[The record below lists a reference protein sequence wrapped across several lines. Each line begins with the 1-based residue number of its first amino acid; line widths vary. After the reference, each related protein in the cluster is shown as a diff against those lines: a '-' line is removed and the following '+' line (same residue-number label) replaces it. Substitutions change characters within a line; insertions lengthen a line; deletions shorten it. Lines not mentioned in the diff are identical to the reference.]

1 METKA
6 HHVLIGSFVL
16 IISAAFISVVLWLG
30 KASIDSDYAY
40 YEVVFNDEVSGLN
53 PGSAVEYSGIKVGD
67 VVNLRL
73 DPNDPRVVRVRIR
86 VTTDTPV
93 KDDTGA
99 RLGLANITGNA
110 LIRLYGGSP
119 DSSPLKGTE
128 KKPALIVA
136 DRSALNKL
144 FANSESLLQNVNL
157 FVQNINSMFSEENT
171 QRVAATLSNVESITT
186 ALAAREDDL
195 QGIAEGLHQ
204 TIEESRKSMAAF
216 TRFADQGQQ
225 LLDRHGD
232 ETFIEMQKTLQAMQK
247 GSKELTRI
255 MNDNEESLEESVRG
269 FKEVGPA
276 AQELQ
281 RTLSVINRIAERL
294 EEEPG
299 SFLLRR
305 GQVEEVEK

>member
-16 IISAAFISVVLWLG
+16 IISAAFISVVFWLG
-30 KASIDSDYAY
+30 KTSIDSDYTY
-40 YEVVFNDEVSGLN
+40 YEVIFNDEVSGLN

-86 VTTDTPV
+86 VSTDTPI

-119 DSSPLKGTE
+119 ESPPLNGSE
-128 KKPALIVA
+128 NAPAVIVA
-136 DRSALNKL
+136 ERSALNQL

-157 FVQNINSMFSEENT
+157 FVQNINSMFSDENT
-171 QRVAATLSNVESITT
+171 QRVAKTLRNVESLTS
-186 ALAAREDDL
+186 AMAAREDDL
-195 QGIAEGLHQ
+195 QGIVEGLHQ
-204 TIEESRKSMAAF
+204 TIDESRKSMVAL
-216 TRFADQGQQ
+216 TRFSEQGQK
-225 LLDRHGD
+225 LLNRHGD
-232 ETFIEMQKTLQAMQK
+232 ETFTELQHTLRAMRK
-247 GSKELTRI
+247 GSKDLTRI
-255 MNDNEESLEESVRG
+255 MNENEESLEASVRG
-269 FKEVGPA
+269 LREVGPA

-281 RTLSVINRIAERL
+281 RTLRVINRIAERL

-299 SFLLRR
+299 SFLLKRE
-305 GQVEEVEK
+305 QVEEVEK

>member
-73 DPNDPRVVRVRIR
+73 DPNDPRVVHVRIR
-86 VTTDTPV
+86 VNSDTPI

-119 DSSPLKGTE
+119 ESPPLNGTE
-128 KKPALIVA
+128 SDPAVIVA
-136 DRSALNKL
+136 ERSALNQL

-157 FVQNINSMFSEENT
+157 FVQNINSMFSDENT
-171 QRVAATLSNVESITT
+171 QRVAKTLRNVESLTS
-186 ALAAREDDL
+186 AMADREDDL

-204 TIEESRKSMAAF
+204 TIDESRRSMAAF
-216 TRFADQGQQ
+216 TRFADQSQQ

-232 ETFIEMQKTLQAMQK
+232 ETFIELQSTLRAMKK
-247 GSKELTRI
+247 GSNDLTRI
-255 MNDNEESLEESVRG
+255 MNENEESLEESVRG
-269 FKEVGPA
+269 LREVGPA

-281 RTLSVINRIAERL
+281 RTLRVIKRIAEQL

>member
-16 IISAAFISVVLWLG
+16 IISAAFISVVLWLS

-86 VTTDTPV
+86 VATDTPV

-119 DSSPLKGTE
+119 DSSPLKGNE
-128 KKPALIVA
+128 KNPALIVA
-136 DRSALNKL
+136 DRSALNQL
-144 FANSESLLQNVNL
+144 FANSESLLQDVNL
-157 FVQNINSMFSEENT
+157 FVQNINSMFSDENT
-171 QRVAATLSNVESITT
+171 QRVANTLRNVESLTS
-186 ALAAREDDL
+186 AMADREDDL

-204 TIEESRKSMAAF
+204 TIDESRKSMAAL
-216 TRFADQGQQ
+216 TRFAEQGQK
-225 LLDRHGD
+225 LLNRHGD
-232 ETFIEMQKTLQAMQK
+232 ETFIELQNTLRAMKK
-247 GSKELTRI
+247 GSKDLTRI
-255 MNDNEESLEESVRG
+255 MNENEESLEESVRG
-269 FKEVGPA
+269 LKEVGPA

-281 RTLSVINRIAERL
+281 RTLRVINRIAERL

>member
-1 METKA
+1 M
-6 HHVLIGSFVL
+6 
-16 IISAAFISVVLWLG
+16 
-30 KASIDSDYAY
+30 
-40 YEVVFNDEVSGLN
+40 N

-269 FKEVGPA
+269 LKEVGPA

>member
-86 VTTDTPV
+86 VSTDTPI

-128 KKPALIVA
+128 SEPALIVA
-136 DRSALNKL
+136 DRSALNQL
-144 FANSESLLQNVNL
+144 FANSESLLQDVNL

-171 QRVAATLSNVESITT
+171 QHVAATLSNVESITT

-204 TIEESRKSMAAF
+204 TIDESRSSMAAL

-232 ETFIEMQKTLQAMQK
+232 ETFIELQHTLRAMQK
-247 GSKELTRI
+247 VSKNLTRI
-255 MNDNEESLEESVRG
+255 MNENEESLEESVRG
-269 FKEVGPA
+269 LSEVGPA

-281 RTLSVINRIAERL
+281 RTLRVINRIAERL

-299 SFLLRR
+299 SYLLRR

>member
-119 DSSPLKGTE
+119 DSSPLKGNE

-136 DRSALNKL
+136 DRSALNQL
-144 FANSESLLQNVNL
+144 FANSESLLQDVNL

-204 TIEESRKSMAAF
+204 TIDESRRSMAAF
-216 TRFADQGQQ
+216 TRFADQSQQ

-232 ETFIEMQKTLQAMQK
+232 ETFIEMKKTLQAMQK

-255 MNDNEESLEESVRG
+255 MNENEESLEESVRG
-269 FKEVGPA
+269 LKEVGPA

-281 RTLSVINRIAERL
+281 RTLRVINRIAERL

-299 SFLLRR
+299 SFLLRHE
-305 GQVEEVEK
+305 QVEEVEK